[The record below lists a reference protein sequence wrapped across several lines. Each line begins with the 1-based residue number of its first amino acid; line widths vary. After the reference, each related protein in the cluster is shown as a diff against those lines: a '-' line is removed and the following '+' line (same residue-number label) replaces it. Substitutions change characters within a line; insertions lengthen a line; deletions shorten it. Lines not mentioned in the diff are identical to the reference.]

1 MPAKVVE
8 SKTAG
13 EEVFKTPLNR
23 IGIIKVLEVDNKSSS
38 DITIT
43 IQDVFKPS
51 VTLNNPNPTEVTVN
65 RFVITVKAGTF
76 VNIDL
81 KDGIEILG
89 TCNVVGSA
97 DATDC
102 KITVHYDFKY

>member
-1 MPAKVVE
+1 MPSKVVE
-8 SKTAG
+8 SKTSG

-23 IGIIKVLEVDNKSSS
+23 IGIVKVLEVDNKSSS

-51 VTLNNPNPTEVTVN
+51 VTQNNPNPTEVTVN

-76 VNIDL
+76 VNIDF

-89 TCNVVGSA
+89 ICSVVGSV
-97 DATDC
+97 DTSDC